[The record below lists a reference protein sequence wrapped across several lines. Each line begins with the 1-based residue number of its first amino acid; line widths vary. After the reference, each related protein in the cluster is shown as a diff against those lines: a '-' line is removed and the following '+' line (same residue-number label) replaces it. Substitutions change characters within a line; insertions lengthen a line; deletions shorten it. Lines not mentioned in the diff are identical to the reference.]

1 MYYLWIAVAL
11 FSVISLLA
19 KLMRKIV
26 GACRKRQ
33 IVIPQGKWSTLSAL
47 IQVLTVVLILVM
59 AVLAKT
65 YATAST
71 YVWIPAALGAIAIIM
86 IGLAVYGMVMIR
98 KTEAS
103 KIRKFFNWCTA
114 VMLVITPVNIVY
126 WNLFMWWQI

>member
-1 MYYLWIAVAL
+1 M
-11 FSVISLLA
+11 
-19 KLMRKIV
+19 
-26 GACRKRQ
+26 
-33 IVIPQGKWSTLSAL
+33 IPQGKWSALSAI
-47 IQVLTVVLILVM
+47 IQVLTVALILVM

-71 YVWIPAALGAIAIIM
+71 YVWIPAALGAIAVIM
-86 IGLAVYGMVMIR
+86 IGLAMYGMITMR